1 MRSRACHL
9 PGIQLDVRRCL
20 VVADLIRALLAAA
33 AGAVLPGYFWA
44 AVLRPTSGLGE
55 RLAYSTVV
63 SMASVPTVAVIL
75 ARVART
81 GVELWVALAA
91 VLIVLGTGLLAFR
104 LKGPAPGTAAPVLR
118 MPDPTRDPRVLGL
131 VAAALAVGLVLMA
144 VRRPPAAL
152 LALVALALLAGG
164 ALMAW
169 PRPAAPEN
177 PAPGSPPEAGAF
189 LSAPPPGPSEHATPA
204 PASPAPGSPAPPSA
218 AAERPGTRS
227 PAAPA
232 PAPASPGPSPAARP
246 FGLPLSVVRDGGL
259 AAILVL
265 TAVRVYSGVVHFEWP
280 YVSGGDQYS
289 HAIMAQQML
298 AHGQYPS
305 YLIYPPGFSA
315 LTAVICRFAGL
326 TPLALFPVLAPML
339 LVVTALGA
347 YALATRLWGWP
358 YGLGAAALSG
368 LVLTGAFNGFAEG
381 RYPDLIS
388 AFFLLVMTV
397 AALVTLYEAPTAR
410 SVVLVIVVAASPVLY
425 HSVASLYAAVL
436 LALVAVIG
444 LPYLALAGHRR
455 ELRALLLGLAGAA
468 VLAACYAVYVYN
480 PGGIL
485 GGKSSAGGAVSIVLG
500 SQAPASQGALLK
512 ELGPPIVWF
521 GVLGLAALAVS
532 LRYLRRPA
540 QVLTVATVVG
550 WCVLMYVGSRT
561 SLDGFP
567 QRFERDLGAPLSV
580 LAAFGAGLV
589 VRSLPLRGAVPRT
602 APALAGTI
610 AGVVAAVMLIA
621 QVVHAVDA
629 SDRSAGQ
636 LPSHRVAAAGQ
647 WLARH
652 NTGGTIITTPYM
664 NRGITNR
671 GMLALGGYT
680 GLQASSPYR
689 IAHPRSLPTAG
700 KGPLLD
706 SQEVLQYPQSCRSA
720 NILVRQD
727 VRYVV
732 LYKDGNGAGRQGP
745 AANLPGFAADP
756 AHYRRVFENPAV
768 IIYATHRTG
777 CG

>member
-1 MRSRACHL
+1 
-9 PGIQLDVRRCL
+9 

-63 SMASVPTVAVIL
+63 SMASVPTIAVIL

-91 VLIVLGTGLLAFR
+91 VLIVFGTGLLAFR

-118 MPDPTRDPRVLGL
+118 MPEPTRNPWVLGL
-131 VAAALAVGLVLMA
+131 VAAALLADLVLMA
-144 VRRPPAAL
+144 AHRPPAAL
-152 LALVALALLAGG
+152 LALVAVALLAAG

-177 PAPGSPPEAGAF
+177 PPPASPPDAGAF
-189 LSAPPPGPSEHATPA
+189 LSAPPGPTEPAISDAGSLPNESAAPPASAAGPSGTGSAGHQAHAPGQ
-204 PASPAPGSPAPPSA
+204 ASPA
-218 AAERPGTRS
+218 
-227 PAAPA
+227 
-232 PAPASPGPSPAARP
+232 GPTPAARP

-265 TAVRVYSGVVHFEWP
+265 TACRDYSGVIRFEWP
-280 YVSGGDQYS
+280 YIGGQDQFS
-289 HAIMAQQML
+289 HAVMAEQML
-298 AHGQYPS
+298 THGQYPD

-339 LVVTALGA
+339 LVATALGA
-347 YALATRLWGWP
+347 YALATRLWGWQ
-358 YGLGAAALSG
+358 YGLGAAALPPG
-368 LVLTGAFNGFAEG
+368 LVLTGAFNGFAG
-381 RYPDLIS
+381 SLYPNLIS
-388 AFFLLVMTV
+388 AYFLLVMTV

-410 SVVLVIVVAASPVLY
+410 SVILVTVVAASPVLY
-425 HSVASLYAAVL
+425 HSVATMYAAVL

-444 LPYLALAGHRR
+444 LPYLIRDGYRR
-455 ELRALLLGLAGAA
+455 ETRALLLGLAGAA

-485 GGKSSAGGAVSIVLG
+485 GGKSSTGGAVSVALG
-500 SQAPASQGALLK
+500 SQAPPAQSALLK

-521 GVLGLAALAVS
+521 GLLGLAALAVS

-540 QVLTVATVVG
+540 QVLTVATIVG
-550 WCVLMYVGSRT
+550 WCVLMYLGSRT

-567 QRFERDLGAPLSV
+567 QRFERDMGAPLSV
-580 LAAFGAGLV
+580 VAVFGVGLV
-589 VRSLPLRGAVPRT
+589 VRSLPLRGATTRT
-602 APALAGTI
+602 APALAATI
-610 AGVVAAVMLIA
+610 AGVMAAMMLLA
-621 QVVHAVDA
+621 QAVHAVGA
-629 SDRSAGQ
+629 SDRSAGK
-636 LPSHRVAAAGQ
+636 LLSHPVAAAGQ

-664 NRGITNR
+664 NPGMTNR
-671 GMLALGGYT
+671 AMLALGGYT
-680 GLQASSPYR
+680 GLQAFTPFR
-689 IAHPRSLPTAG
+689 TAHPRSLPTAG

-706 SQEVLQYPQSCRSA
+706 SQEVLLHPQSCQAA

-732 LYKDGNGAGRQGP
+732 LYKTGNDADL
-745 AANLPGFAADP
+745 AGFAADP
-756 AHYRRVFENPAV
+756 AHYQRVFENPAV

-777 CG
+777 C

>member
-1 MRSRACHL
+1 PSA
-9 PGIQLDVRRCL
+9 
-20 VVADLIRALLAAA
+20 
-33 AGAVLPGYFWA
+33 
-44 AVLRPTSGLGE
+44 
-55 RLAYSTVV
+55 
-63 SMASVPTVAVIL
+63 
-75 ARVART
+75 T
-81 GVELWVALAA
+81 GPSATGHT
-91 VLIVLGTGLLAFR
+91 GTGAS
-104 LKGPAPGTAAPVLR
+104 
-118 MPDPTRDPRVLGL
+118 
-131 VAAALAVGLVLMA
+131 ALQ
-144 VRRPPAAL
+144 
-152 LALVALALLAGG
+152 
-164 ALMAW
+164 
-169 PRPAAPEN
+169 
-177 PAPGSPPEAGAF
+177 
-189 LSAPPPGPSEHATPA
+189 A
-204 PASPAPGSPAPPSA
+204 PAQ
-218 AAERPGTRS
+218 
-227 PAAPA
+227 
-232 PAPASPGPSPAARP
+232 ASPTQPPPAARP

-265 TAVRVYSGVVHFEWP
+265 TACRVYSGVVRFEWP
-280 YVSGGDQYS
+280 YVSGGDQFS
-289 HAIMAQQML
+289 HAVMAEQML
-298 AHGQYPS
+298 AHGQYPG

-347 YALATRLWGWP
+347 YALATRLWGWE

-368 LVLTGAFNGFAEG
+368 LVLTGAFNGFAGG

-397 AALVTLYEAPTAR
+397 AALVTLYEAPTVR
-410 SVVLVIVVAASPVLY
+410 SVILVAVVGASPVLY
-425 HSVASLYAAVL
+425 HSVATLYAAVL

-444 LPYLALAGHRR
+444 LPYLIRGGHRR
-455 ELRALLLGLAGAA
+455 EMRALLLGLAGAA
-468 VLAACYAVYVYN
+468 VLAAIYAVYVYN
-480 PGGIL
+480 PGGVL
-485 GGKSSAGGAVSIVLG
+485 GGKSTAGGAVSIVLG
-500 SQAPASQGALLK
+500 SQAPATQAALLK

-550 WCVLMYVGSRT
+550 WCVLMYLGSRT

-580 LAAFGAGLV
+580 IAAFGVGVV
-589 VRSLPLRGAVPRT
+589 VRSLPLRGAVTRT
-602 APALAGTI
+602 APALAATI
-610 AGVVAAVMLIA
+610 AGIVAGVMLVA
-621 QVVHAVDA
+621 QVVHAVHA

-636 LPSHRVAAAGQ
+636 LLSHRVAAAGQ

-664 NRGITNR
+664 NPGISNR
-671 GMLALGGYT
+671 AMLALGGYT
-680 GLQASSPYR
+680 GLQAYTPYR

-706 SQEVLQYPQSCRSA
+706 SQAVLLHPQSCQSA

-732 LYKDGNGAGRQGP
+732 LYKASSGGGRQGP
-745 AANLPGFAADP
+745 PADLAGFAANP
-756 AHYRRVFENPAV
+756 AHYQQVFQNPAL

>member
-1 MRSRACHL
+1 M
-9 PGIQLDVRRCL
+9 
-20 VVADLIRALLAAA
+20 VADLIRALLAAV

-75 ARVART
+75 ARVTRT
-81 GVELWVALAA
+81 GIELWVALAA
-91 VLIVLGTGLLAFR
+91 VLIVFGTGLLTFR
-104 LKGPAPGTAAPVLR
+104 LKGPAPGSAAPVLR
-118 MPDPTRDPRVLGL
+118 MPEPTRNPWVLGL
-131 VAAALAVGLVLMA
+131 VAGALLIGLVLMA
-144 VRRPPAAL
+144 SRRPPAAL
-152 LALVALALLAGG
+152 LALVAVALLAGG

-177 PAPGSPPEAGAF
+177 PPPASPPEPGAF
-189 LSAPPPGPSEHATPA
+189 LSAPPPGPAEPATPA
-204 PASPAPGSPAPPSA
+204 TGPSA
-218 AAERPGTRS
+218 PATAGAARS
-227 PAAPA
+227 PASGSSAIPSSAAGPSGTGPSGPQAPA
-232 PAPASPGPSPAARP
+232 KDSPAGPTPVARP

-265 TAVRVYSGVVHFEWP
+265 TACRVYSGVVRFEWP
-280 YVSGGDQYS
+280 YVSGGDQFS
-289 HAIMAQQML
+289 HAVMAEQML
-298 AHGQYPS
+298 AHGQYPG

-347 YALATRLWGWP
+347 YALATRLWGWE

-397 AALVTLYEAPTAR
+397 AALVTLYEAPTVR
-410 SVVLVIVVAASPVLY
+410 SVILVAVVGASPVLY
-425 HSVASLYAAVL
+425 HSVATLYAAVL

-444 LPYLALAGHRR
+444 LPYLIHGGHRR
-455 ELRALLLGLAGAA
+455 EMRALLLSLAGVA
-468 VLAACYAVYVYN
+468 VLAAIYAVYVYN

-500 SQAPASQGALLK
+500 SQAPATQGALLK

-550 WCVLMYVGSRT
+550 WCVLMYLGSRT

-580 LAAFGAGLV
+580 VAAFGVGLV
-589 VRSLPLRGAVPRT
+589 VRSLPLRGAATRT
-602 APALAGTI
+602 APAVAATI
-610 AGVVAAVMLIA
+610 AGIVAAVMLFA
-621 QVVHAVDA
+621 QAGHAVRA

-636 LPSHRVAAAGQ
+636 LLSHRVAAAGQ

-652 NTGGTIITTPYM
+652 NTGGTIITTPNM
-664 NRGITNR
+664 NPGISNR
-671 GMLALGGYT
+671 AMLALGGYT
-680 GLQASSPYR
+680 GLQAYTPYR

-706 SQEVLQYPQSCRSA
+706 SQEVLLHPQSCQSA

-732 LYKDGNGAGRQGP
+732 LYRASNGAGSKGP
-745 AANLPGFAADP
+745 PPTSRDSPRIRLTTS
-756 AHYRRVFENPAV
+756 RCS
-768 IIYATHRTG
+768 RTPR
-777 CG
+777 

>member
-1 MRSRACHL
+1 
-9 PGIQLDVRRCL
+9 

-44 AVLRPTSGLGE
+44 VVLRPTRGLGE
-55 RLAYSTVV
+55 RLAYSTAV

-81 GVELWVALAA
+81 GIELWVALAA
-91 VLIVLGTGLLAFR
+91 ALIVFGTGLLTFW

-118 MPDPTRDPRVLGL
+118 MPEPTRDPRVLGL
-131 VAAALAVGLVLMA
+131 VAAALVAALVLMA
-144 VRRPPAAL
+144 VHRPPVAL
-152 LALVALALLAGG
+152 LALVTVALLAGG

-177 PAPGSPPEAGAF
+177 PPPASPPEAGAI
-189 LSAPPPGPSEHATPA
+189 LSAPPPGPAEPATPATGPPA
-204 PASPAPGSPAPPSA
+204 PASPAPGSP
-218 AAERPGTRS
+218 RPGS
-227 PAAPA
+227 S
-232 PAPASPGPSPAARP
+232 APASPAAASSAAGPSGAGSLRSPGPGPVPVSSAGRPPAARP
-246 FGLPLSVVRDGGL
+246 FGLPLWVVRDGGL

-265 TAVRVYSGVVHFEWP
+265 TACRVYSGVVRFEWP
-280 YVSGGDQYS
+280 YISGGDQYS
-289 HAIMAQQML
+289 HAVMAQQML
-298 AHGQYPS
+298 AHGQYPD
-305 YLIYPPGFSA
+305 YLIYPPGFSS

-339 LVVTALGA
+339 LVVSALGA
-347 YALATRLWGWP
+347 YALATRLWGWQ

-368 LVLTGAFNGFAEG
+368 LVLTGAFNGFAGG

-388 AFFLLVMTV
+388 AYFLLVITV
-397 AALVTLYEAPTAR
+397 AALVSLYEAPTVR
-410 SVVLVIVVAASPVLY
+410 SVILVAVVGASPVFY
-425 HSVASLYAAVL
+425 HSVATLYAAVL

-444 LPYLALAGHRR
+444 LPYLIRGGHRR
-455 ELRALLLGLAGAA
+455 EMRALLLALAGAA
-468 VLAACYAVYVYN
+468 VLAAGYAVYVYN

-485 GGKSSAGGAVSIVLG
+485 GGKSSTGGAVSIVLG
-500 SQAPASQGALLK
+500 SQAPAAQEALLK

-540 QVLTVATVVG
+540 QVLAVATVVG
-550 WCVLMYVGSRT
+550 WCVLMYLGSRT

-580 LAAFGAGLV
+580 VAAFGVGVL
-589 VRSLPLRGAVPRT
+589 VRSLPLRGTVTRM
-602 APALAGTI
+602 APALAATV
-610 AGVVAAVMLIA
+610 AGVVAAVMLLA
-621 QVVHAVDA
+621 QVVHVVHA

-636 LPSHRVAAAGQ
+636 LLSHRVAAAGH

-664 NRGITNR
+664 NPGISNR
-671 GMLALGGYT
+671 AMLALGGYT
-680 GLQASSPYR
+680 GLQSYSPYR

-706 SQEVLQYPQSCRSA
+706 SQEVLLHPQSCQSA
-720 NILVRQD
+720 NVLVRQD

-732 LYKDGNGAGRQGP
+732 LYKARSGTDLQGP
-745 AANLPGFAADP
+745 AADLAGFAADP
-756 AHYRRVFENPAV
+756 ARYRQVFQNRAV
-768 IIYATHRTG
+768 IIYATHRTA